1 MDKDKMR
8 EIDEKMR
15 EFKEL
20 INWPEDLEITV
31 KIGAREASVPK
42 ISGNGRRISDNLI
55 TMLAEKVILLG
66 RMMIESA
73 QEGRGTNDKQNM
85 SSKLLYLY
93 RLQGLVNDLAV
104 QEEEKARKIDA
115 GLPEE
120 AAGIAAWFG
129 KHEMTLTC
137 AKDSGRA
144 N

>member
-8 EIDEKMR
+8 EIDEQMR

-20 INWPEDLEITV
+20 INWPEGLEITV
-31 KIGAREASVPK
+31 KFGAREARVLE
-42 ISGNGRRISDNLI
+42 ISGNGRRLSDNLI

-93 RLQGLVNDLAV
+93 RLQGLANDLAV

-115 GLPEE
+115 DLPEE
-120 AAGIAAWFG
+120 VAGIAAWLG
-129 KHEMTLTC
+129 KHEMILTGV
-137 AKDSGRA
+137 KDSGMV

>member
-1 MDKDKMR
+1 MDKGRMS
-8 EIDEKMR
+8 EIEEQMR

-31 KIGAREASVPK
+31 KIGAREASVTK
-42 ISGNGRRISDNLI
+42 ISGNGRRLSDNLI

-93 RLQGLVNDLAV
+93 RLQCLANDLAV

-120 AAGIAAWFG
+120 VAGIAAWFG
-129 KHEMTLTC
+129 KHEMILTC